1 MKKVILTICTFCL
14 GLVTAL
20 AQPSSQNSIPKT
32 MSYQA
37 IIRNGS
43 QGLVANGNITVRI
56 SIIKGSE
63 FGSPAFVET
72 HNSKTNSNGLVT
84 LEIGGGIPIFGSFQT
99 IDWSNGPYFLRTET
113 DPLGG
118 TEYGITSISPILTM
132 PYAMH
137 ALRALSADSVKVE
150 KDPVFARS
158 LAASITGLDTANWN
172 GKISR
177 ELDPVFGGSAAA
189 GIELSDI
196 AKWDSAIVKETDPIF
211 KASPASTITDT
222 MVKRWDSS
230 IVVEKDPLFIA
241 WDKDYSDLINKPITD
256 GSETKIQAGRNI
268 SISGNG
274 KIDSAYIISY
284 NAITLPYTMIADT
297 YTIPDQVTVAL
308 ITSNNN
314 GTIDAITLPNGTNG
328 QMLYIIHI
336 ATNDRISID
345 STLFLTESKFTYIYA
360 NGWHLMST
368 K

>member
-1 MKKVILTICTFCL
+1 
-14 GLVTAL
+14 
-20 AQPSSQNSIPKT
+20 
-32 MSYQA
+32 
-37 IIRNGS
+37 
-43 QGLVANGNITVRI
+43 
-56 SIIKGSE
+56 
-63 FGSPAFVET
+63 
-72 HNSKTNSNGLVT
+72 VT
-84 LEIGGGIPIFGSFQT
+84 LEIGGGIPLFGSFQN
-99 IDWSNGPYFLRTET
+99 IDWSNGPYFIRTET

-118 TEYGITSISPILTM
+118 TEYGITSISPILTI

-137 ALRALSADSVKVE
+137 ALRALNADSVKVE
-150 KDPVFARS
+150 KDPVFSRS
-158 LAASITGLDTANWN
+158 IAAGITSDDTAKWN
-172 GKISR
+172 GKISM

-241 WDKDYSDLINKPITD
+241 WDKDYDDLINKPITD

-268 SISGNG
+268 SISGKG
-274 KIDSAYIISY
+274 KIDSAYTISY
-284 NAITLPYTMIADT
+284 SPSTLKYIMVGDSYSISEQ
-297 YTIPDQVTVAL
+297 ITVAL

-314 GTIDAITLPNGTNG
+314 STTDAISLPTGVDGQIMYVIHIGNDSLSIDGTIFIT
-328 QMLYIIHI
+328 
-336 ATNDRISID
+336 
-345 STLFLTESKFTYIYA
+345 EKKFTYIYA

>member
-1 MKKVILTICTFCL
+1 MKKVVLTICILCL

-43 QGLVANGNITVRI
+43 QGLVSNGNITVRI

-72 HNSKTNSNGLVT
+72 HNSKTNTNGLVT
-84 LEIGGGIPIFGSFQT
+84 LEIGGGIPLFGSFQN
-99 IDWSNGPYFLRTET
+99 IDWSNGPYFIRTET

-118 TEYGITSISPILTM
+118 TEYGITSISPILTI

-137 ALRALSADSVKVE
+137 ALRALNADSVKVE
-150 KDPVFARS
+150 KDPVFSRS
-158 LAASITGLDTANWN
+158 IAAGITSDDTAKWN
-172 GKISR
+172 GKISM

-189 GIELSDI
+189 GIELSHI

-241 WDKDYSDLINKPITD
+241 WDKDYDDLINKPITD

-268 SISGNG
+268 SISGKG
-274 KIDSAYIISY
+274 KIDSAYTISY
-284 NAITLPYTMIADT
+284 SPSTLKYIMVGDSYSISEQ
-297 YTIPDQVTVAL
+297 ITVAL

-314 GTIDAITLPNGTNG
+314 STTDAISLPTGIDGQIMYVIHIGNDSLSIDGTIFIT
-328 QMLYIIHI
+328 
-336 ATNDRISID
+336 
-345 STLFLTESKFTYIYA
+345 EKKFTYIYA

>member
-1 MKKVILTICTFCL
+1 MKKVVLTICILCL

-20 AQPSSQNSIPKT
+20 AQPSSQNTIPKT

-43 QGLVANGNITVRI
+43 QGLVSNGNITVRI

-84 LEIGGGIPIFGSFQT
+84 LEIGGGIPLFGSFQN
-99 IDWSNGPYFLRTET
+99 IDWSNGPYFIRTET

-118 TEYGITSISPILTM
+118 TEYGITSISPILTI

-137 ALRALSADSVKVE
+137 ALRALNADSVKVE
-150 KDPVFARS
+150 KDPVFSRS
-158 LAASITGLDTANWN
+158 IAAGITSDDTAKWN
-172 GKISR
+172 GKISM

-241 WDKDYSDLINKPITD
+241 WDKDYDDLINKPITD

-268 SISGNG
+268 SISGKG
-274 KIDSAYIISY
+274 KIDSAYTISY
-284 NAITLPYTMIADT
+284 SPSTLKYIMVGDSYSISEQ
-297 YTIPDQVTVAL
+297 ITVAL

-314 GTIDAITLPNGTNG
+314 STTDAISLPTGIDGQIMYVIHIGNDSLSIDGTIFIT
-328 QMLYIIHI
+328 
-336 ATNDRISID
+336 
-345 STLFLTESKFTYIYA
+345 EKKFTYIYA